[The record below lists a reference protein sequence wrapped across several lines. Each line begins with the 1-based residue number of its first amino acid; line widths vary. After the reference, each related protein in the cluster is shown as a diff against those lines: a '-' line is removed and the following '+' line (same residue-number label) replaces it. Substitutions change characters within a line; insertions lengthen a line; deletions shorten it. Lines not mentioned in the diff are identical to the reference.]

1 MDKRV
6 TDLEMKTAF
15 LDDLVHSLSDTIY
28 EQQKQIAELTDKL
41 ERLSGQVKGMRSDIK
56 DPSEETPPPHY

>member
-28 EQQKQIAELTDKL
+28 QQQKQIAELTEKL
-41 ERLSGQVKGMRSDIK
+41 ERLNGQVKGMQSDIK
-56 DPSEETPPPHY
+56 QPNEEAPPPHY